1 MIIIIGKY
9 IRISKYV
16 ELDRCLNE
24 QENVYF
30 IT

>member
-9 IRISKYV
+9 IRISKNA

-24 QENVYF
+24 QKNVYF